1 MTMNIDF
8 PAVNACLN
16 ALAGVLIV
24 AGYACIRRRL
34 IRAHQACMLSAL
46 VVSAIFLGSY
56 LYYHLVVKHGVA
68 TSFHSQWPDAPDGV
82 RYLYYAI
89 LLSHTLL
96 AVAVAPLAIFTAWQ
110 GLRGRFA
117 RHVRVARLTLPL
129 WLYVS
134 ITGVV
139 VYWMLYRMYLPG

>member
-1 MTMNIDF
+1 MSVRRT
-8 PAVNACLN
+8 PACL
-16 ALAGVLIV
+16 ALSIATAFACLAFGAG
-24 AGYACIRRRL
+24 A
-34 IRAHQACMLSAL
+34 QA
-46 VVSAIFLGSY
+46 
-56 LYYHLVVKHGVA
+56 
-68 TSFHSQWPDAPDGV
+68 GV